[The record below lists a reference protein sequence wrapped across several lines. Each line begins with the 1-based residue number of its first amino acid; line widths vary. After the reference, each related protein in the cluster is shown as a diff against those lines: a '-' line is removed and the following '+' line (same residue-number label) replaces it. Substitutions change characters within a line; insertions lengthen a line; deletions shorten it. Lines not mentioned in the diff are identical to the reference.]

1 VGVIIAGVVN
11 EDMPDVVVGLLQL
24 VVPFVGWIVAV
35 FWGVLMILRRPVGGT
50 IASTS

>member
-24 VVPFVGWIVAV
+24 FVPFVGWIVAV
-35 FWGVLMILRRPVGGT
+35 FWGVLMILRRPVAGT
-50 IASTS
+50 